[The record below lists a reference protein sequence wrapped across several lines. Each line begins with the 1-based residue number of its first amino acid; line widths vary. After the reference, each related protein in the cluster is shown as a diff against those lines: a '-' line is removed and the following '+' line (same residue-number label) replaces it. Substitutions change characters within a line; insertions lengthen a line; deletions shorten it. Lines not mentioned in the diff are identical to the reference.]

1 VTLVADAYLP
11 PVISRLLG
19 DISDFLAAWDTAA
32 ETAEADAARIVA
44 AQDAASG
51 GPGAGGGGGTAQAA
65 DDAATLQAA
74 LDETTVAAEAN
85 AAALDDAGAS
95 AQAAGAD
102 YDTAAAE
109 VSAAAAALDTVSGDA
124 GTAGS
129 AMQDVGLAAEQSAGR
144 IDVLGGST
152 RGLTQEQQDWARV
165 LEETRAAMDA
175 SRATAAEVSTSYDSM
190 GRSVDDVMKAMANGE
205 GSIRMADGSTRSWK
219 QGAEEAAQAA
229 EKLGS
234 SAGQAA
240 DDTAKLER
248 ASAAGASTAQIFSRA
263 LSQTPDAIDGIT
275 AAVAVAAPLLI
286 GFSTGLAAMATGA
299 GVVALG
305 IDGMEAAL
313 NQLNVGLEP
322 LRVAANYAFEKT
334 MFPAVNEVNKVLPQL
349 TDGVSNVAHSIGDMG
364 RSLADVISSSKG
376 IQQLNDWLAGTTDF
390 FEQGVRG
397 THDWSDAMLTFLD
410 AAAPA
415 MGKFGEDIAD
425 VMTDFDK
432 MIQKAAA
439 TGEIADAISGAGD
452 VMKGFGELVTDVAS
466 AFMKLSAD
474 SGSSVGPALKAI
486 GDALVQAEPAISEWV
501 KGFADFVSIAA
512 KVVTLFDGFKDPLSY
527 IAGALV
533 AIGLGLAVFKVVMSP
548 LTNLVGILWDLGKAW
563 TGAGTAADVAAGET
577 VVAGTAAEGAAGGV
591 ATLGAALAS
600 FLVEAAP
607 FIIVGLAIAAVAYII
622 IQDWGPI
629 SGFFSDLF
637 GKIGQLFQGFGD
649 ILKQVSD
656 WGKNVLDGLF
666 GGMNDGMQSGE
677 GTIGSIVDS
686 IIGGF
691 KNLFGIQSPSTVFAE
706 MGTNIAQGLLQGI
719 EDGAS
724 SVIQGIEKL
733 AADIIN
739 AAKGAL
745 GIQSPSTV
753 FADLVGAEI
762 PAGVGAGIIAN
773 AHTAT
778 DAARALAAQ
787 TVTAGMVGVGAGIN
801 AGGGAQLGGGTAGGQ
816 ETYTLHVGSGSDS
829 AMGTAIAKLIRT
841 GNLTIQR
848 THVGGRTQ

>member
-1 VTLVADAYLP
+1 MADAYLP

>member
-51 GPGAGGGGGTAQAA
+51 GPGAGGGGGTAQAV

-109 VSAAAAALDTVSGDA
+109 VSVAAAALDTVSGDA

-322 LRVAANYAFEKT
+322 LRVAANDAFEKT